1 MPALPLG
8 EAGFY
13 VAAAFAVVA
22 VLVLVYVAII
32 GGKIARIERDLG
44 ALTDSL
50 EAGARGGVPP
60 APSRQGP

>member
-8 EAGFY
+8 EAGLY

-32 GGKIARIERDLG
+32 GSKIARIERDLG

-50 EAGARGGVPP
+50 EGGTGAAAPP
-60 APSRQGP
+60 QRAP